1 MPVMQHLQRRVR
13 IPAELGGH
21 RLDQA
26 AAALFEGLS
35 RARLQR
41 WIEVGEL
48 LVDGAR
54 RRCRDRVLGGEWLT
68 LDATLLAAGEW
79 AQQQV
84 PFRVVDEDA
93 ELLVIDKPA
102 GVVVH
107 PAAGNPDHTL
117 LNGLLLRYPELRAL
131 PRGGI
136 VHRLDKD
143 TTGLM
148 VVARTLRAHVCLVA
162 QLRER
167 SVRREYDALACGRVI
182 AGGTVSA
189 PVGRHPAVRTRMAVV
204 ASGREAISHYRVA
217 RRFPAHTLLRLCLET
232 GRTHQIRVHMAHLG
246 HPLVGDPVYGGR
258 LRLPAASS
266 PVARTALQE
275 FRRQALHAARLVL
288 RHPGDGSERSWTAPL
303 PADFAA
309 LLAAL
314 THDAGVA
321 AGTEFEPQGE
331 PSGDGVDTMDGSVTG
346 NQNRTGN
353 VDG

>member
-1 MPVMQHLQRRVR
+1 MQHLRRRVR

-26 AAALFEGLS
+26 AAALFGDFS
-35 RARLQR
+35 RARVQQ
-41 WIEVGEL
+41 WIEAGEL

-54 RRCRDRVLGGEWLT
+54 RRCRDRMLGGEWLA
-68 LDATLLAAGEW
+68 LDAALLAAGEW
-79 AQQQV
+79 APQQV
-84 PFRVVDEDA
+84 PFRVVYEDA

-148 VVARTLRAHVCLVA
+148 VVARTLRAHASLVA

-167 SVRREYDALACGRVI
+167 SVRREYDALVCGRVI

-189 PVGRHPAVRTRMAVV
+189 PVGRHPAARTRMAVV
-204 ASGREAISHYRVA
+204 ASGREATSHYRVA
-217 RRFPAHTLLRLCLET
+217 RRFPAHTLLGVSLET

-258 LRLPAASS
+258 LRLPAGSG
-266 PVARTALQE
+266 PTARAALQD

-288 RHPGDGSERSWTAPL
+288 RHPGDGSERIWTAPL

-314 THDAGVA
+314 AVDAGDP
-321 AGTEFEPQGE
+321 AGPASDPRGLV
-331 PSGDGVDTMDGSVTG
+331 PGDGIDTTNDDVNDTTNRNGDADG
-346 NQNRTGN
+346 
-353 VDG
+353 